1 MLLFLDDDDDD
12 DDLNDDDLGDNLDGL
27 SCIFFSFCDAFNLF
41 NDVVVASPVVVV
53 VIVVVVVF
61 VFNEVVPFIIVI
73 VPSWSEKIF
82 VMLLPPINWMNIPYD
97 TIKNNRI
104 TITLLHLV

>member
-27 SCIFFSFCDAFNLF
+27 SCIFFSFCDTFKLF
-41 NDVVVASPVVVV
+41 NAVVVALSIVV
-53 VIVVVVVF
+53 VVVVVF

-82 VMLLPPINWMNIPYD
+82 VMLLPPIN
-97 TIKNNRI
+97 
-104 TITLLHLV
+104 